1 MMEGI
6 VPREEKDLK
15 FTARINKNRGENK
28 KIIKWN
34 MGEKFC
40 FFDNIAI
47 RAI

>member
-28 KIIKWN
+28 KNYK
-34 MGEKFC
+34 MEHGRKVL
-40 FFDNIAI
+40 FF
-47 RAI
+47 R